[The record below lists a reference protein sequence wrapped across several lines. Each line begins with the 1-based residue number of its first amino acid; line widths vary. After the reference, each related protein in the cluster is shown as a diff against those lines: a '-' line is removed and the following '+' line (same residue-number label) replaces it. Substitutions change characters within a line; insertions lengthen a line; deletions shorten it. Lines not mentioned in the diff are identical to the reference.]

1 MKQEITSIKQM
12 ISELSE
18 FKNREMIQYKQKL
31 DSDFLLYSKMYIEDY
46 TNCLHYI
53 KYCDMLLSYNDSE
66 IIKTLSEL
74 LRDYRFS
81 NGSGRFNDIY
91 QLSEFK
97 AIRDLGNDLVHR
109 IENN

>member
-1 MKQEITSIKQM
+1 MKNNTLTIKQI

-31 DSDFLLYSKMYIEDY
+31 DSDFLLYSIMYIEDY

-53 KYCDMLLSYNDSE
+53 KYCNRLLSYNDSE
-66 IIKTLSEL
+66 IIKALSEL

-81 NGSGRFNDIY
+81 NGSGRFNDIH

-97 AIRDLGNDLVHR
+97 TIRDLGNDLVHR